1 MPVTDLELRRAYR
14 LLQEFCAGRGDLR
27 CRCAADAVE
36 LLESGA
42 AGSRASTRTAR
53 PLLRIVHDKGVW
65 RLYWRRDNGSWE
77 LYPQLPQADSI
88 LSVVAE
94 LEQAPLH
101 VHWE

>member
-14 LLQEFCAGRGDLR
+14 LLQEFCAGRRGLR

-36 LLESGA
+36 VLEDGA
-42 AGSRASTRTAR
+42 VVSQASTGAAR
-53 PLLRIVHDKGVW
+53 PLLRIAHDEGVW
-65 RLYWRRDNGSWE
+65 RLYWLRDNGSWE
-77 LYPQLPQADSI
+77 PYPQLPQADSI